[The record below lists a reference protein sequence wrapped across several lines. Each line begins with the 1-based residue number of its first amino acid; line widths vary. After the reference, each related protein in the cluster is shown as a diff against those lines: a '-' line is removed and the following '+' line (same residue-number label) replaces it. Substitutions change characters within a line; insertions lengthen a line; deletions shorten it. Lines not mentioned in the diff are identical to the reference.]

1 MHNYSRLKP
10 ASKCR
15 ITISYVS
22 ELDLLHGNQK
32 PIIRFVIPTT
42 IASRYSPEP
51 KGISSPGGTQV
62 QYAESVPYTMEF
74 QCHVD
79 KLNQNISGVS
89 SSSHPIKIDISN
101 PENFLISFSQQ
112 GLQLFKH
119 KIQFSCIYVF
129 PYRAIETN
137 LDKLNYPF
145 CRASKA
151 LSY

>member
-1 MHNYSRLKP
+1 MSYYHQLCKWTWSIARQ
-10 ASKCR
+10 SKTNHSFC
-15 ITISYVS
+15 YPYY
-22 ELDLLHGNQK
+22 NC
-32 PIIRFVIPTT
+32 TT
-42 IASRYSPEP
+42 VFSWT

-89 SSSHPIKIDISN
+89 LSSHPIKIDISN

-145 CRASKA
+145 CRASEA